1 MSSPWLAC
9 RALLLLQPALSM
21 DAVAIAWSELQ
32 AAAEQMMAAY
42 FEGMFCGGCSCL
54 EQLAGKVLT

>member
-1 MSSPWLAC
+1 
-9 RALLLLQPALSM
+9 M